1 MRPVL
6 GKLKSSTSEKKK
18 RMIPCISFSVL
29 ISLYIYE
36 NCQAAGRLLKTVIFK
51 NLGI

>member
-6 GKLKSSTSEKKK
+6 GKLKSSTFDKK
-18 RMIPCISFSVL
+18 RMIRCISFSVL
-29 ISLYIYE
+29 ISLHIYK
-36 NCQAAGRLLKTVIFK
+36 NCQAAGRLLKVVIFK

>member
-6 GKLKSSTSEKKK
+6 GKLKSSTFDKE

-29 ISLYIYE
+29 ISLYIYG